1 MLCYRYQPLNQSRKE
16 VRLLN
21 LMPRGFDDDI
31 VIEILNAV
39 LPEERQEVGSQ
50 HIRPDPSRPDPTQLS
65 TSGAQF
71 GIARLAIN
79 SAISYEVLSHTWGD
93 DDDQQKITV
102 RDQIQFD
109 DDSSKR
115 LSAYQEM
122 VLGCRPNLR
131 AALRH
136 LRRSDERRI
145 LWADAIRIKQNDP
158 IFKSK

>member
-1 MLCYRYQPLNQSRKE
+1 
-16 VRLLN
+16 
-21 LMPRGFDDDI
+21 MPWGFDDDI

-50 HIRPDPSRPDPTQLS
+50 HIRPNPSRPDPMQLS

-115 LSAYQEM
+115 SSAYQEI
-122 VLGCRPNLR
+122 LGADQTFKLHSDTFADPTREECYGPTLLVSSKMTLSLR
-131 AALRH
+131 L
-136 LRRSDERRI
+136 
-145 LWADAIRIKQNDP
+145 
-158 IFKSK
+158 SKFI